1 MHVHSRH
8 ASEAAHPLATYPLT
22 APLLSFTCASAQFAK
37 ILKKQMSSDG
47 GGFGALVSQA
57 GSFFGWIPSLDFS
70 SWFGGGDPS
79 RGDAPSAAES
89 PTRTE
94 ADSKAPI
101 HVGPTPRT
109 PLHYDSM
116 ILALST
122 HKRPSHSFRMGQVDQ
137 VPRPPPLCRFR
148 AVAESLPSKRS
159 PHVHLR

>member
-1 MHVHSRH
+1 MLLKPPALSHHKPVPALPQNTLSPPR
-8 ASEAAHPLATYPLT
+8 SFRSLATP
-22 APLLSFTCASAQFAK
+22 SAQFAK

-79 RGDAPSAAES
+79 RGNAPSAVES

-101 HVGPTPRT
+101 HVGPAPRT

-137 VPRPPPLCRFR
+137 VPRPPPLCRCRLTTTRDLF
-148 AVAESLPSKRS
+148 
-159 PHVHLR
+159 